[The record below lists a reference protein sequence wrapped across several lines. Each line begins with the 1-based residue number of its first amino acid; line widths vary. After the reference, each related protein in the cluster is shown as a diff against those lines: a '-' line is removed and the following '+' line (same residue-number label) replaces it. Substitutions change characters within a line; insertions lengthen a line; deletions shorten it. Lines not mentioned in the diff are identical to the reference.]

1 MIFAPLTEAI
11 HLGSKLLEGQCRR
24 GSSYE
29 VIVCGAE
36 IGTRDPREA
45 VCWGRSYVSV
55 FSITH
60 GSICRVS
67 NFQGSVSG
75 YASHLQTQQEAQ
87 APNRVRPGCCA
98 RPDAT
103 DHGGKVTKDW
113 NVPSPET
120 KAIKVELVWDPPWT
134 SDRMSEAARR
144 QFGW

>member
-1 MIFAPLTEAI
+1 MEAI
-11 HLGSKLLEGQCRR
+11 HLGSKLLEGQCRPS
-24 GSSYE
+24 SSYE

-75 YASHLQTQQEAQ
+75 YASQLQTQQEAQ

-98 RPDAT
+98 RRDAMT
-103 DHGGKVTKDW
+103 ITKVAVRRAQRQS
-113 NVPSPET
+113 NET
-120 KAIKVELVWDPPWT
+120 GTCPLPRPRRSRSSLSGIRPGPPT
-134 SDRMSEAARR
+134 A
-144 QFGW
+144 